1 MASMS
6 RDSEAEPM
14 ENAGPDDTSHVPA
27 GQAIYFDGQSS
38 RKRAVTVKLT
48 DRLEIGEDGL
58 AVAQWAY
65 ADLRRADSPP
75 DLLRITCQSAPQL
88 ARLEI
93 RDAALAAELE
103 RRCEALDAN
112 LVDRRGLVR
121 IVGWSVAATVSI
133 VLLVLFA
140 IPLAADRLAPLVPQG
155 LERRLGDAA
164 EMQVKTVFGN
174 KVCNN
179 AAGQAAYDKL
189 LRELREAA
197 GLEASVESHVLATPV
212 PNAFALPGGKV
223 YLFSALLA
231 KAQNPDEI
239 AGVLAHEFGHLKHR
253 DNMRGMIYNG
263 GTSFL
268 IGLLFGDV
276 TGSSA
281 LIFASRSV
289 VTSSYSR
296 EAEQGADDFSIE
308 VMHKLGR
315 PAKAMGELLFRI
327 TGKEG
332 DKSLSILASHPF
344 SEDRVRHMSE
354 ADIAPSGPPLLTDKE
369 WKALKAICDDKI

>member
-6 RDSEAEPM
+6 RDSEAERM
-14 ENAGPDDTSHVPA
+14 ESARPVDVLPA

-38 RKRAVTVKLT
+38 RKRTVSLALK
-48 DRLEIGEDGL
+48 DRLEISEDDL
-58 AVAQWAY
+58 VLAQWAY
-65 ADLRRADSPP
+65 SDLRRADSPP
-75 DLLRITCQSAPQL
+75 SLLRITCQSAPPL

-103 RRCEALDAN
+103 RRSSELDAH
-112 LVDRRGLVR
+112 LVDRRGLMR
-121 IVGWSVAATVSI
+121 IVGWSVAASVSI

-140 IPLAADRLAPLVPQG
+140 IPIAADRLAPLVPRG

-164 EMQVKTVFGN
+164 EIQIKTVFGD

-179 AAGQAAYDKL
+179 PAGQAAYDKL
-189 LRELREAA
+189 LSELREAA
-197 GLEASVESHVLATPV
+197 GLEAAVESHVLSTPV

-231 KAQNPDEI
+231 KANNPDEI

-268 IGLLFGDV
+268 IGLLFGDI

-315 PAKAMGELLFRI
+315 PTKAMGELLFRV
-327 TGKEG
+327 TGREG
-332 DKSLSILASHPF
+332 DKSLTILASHPLT
-344 SEDRVRHMSE
+344 EDRLKQMSE
-354 ADIAPSGPPLLTDKE
+354 ADIAPSGPPLLTDQE
-369 WKALKAICDDKI
+369 WKALKAICSAKS